1 MSQSSYSEKVR
12 RSSFYQNKIVVK
24 KLQDMREGKSLGKF
38 LFPQEVP
45 SPFKYSWG
53 ISYKYLPVWPE
64 PTKKEII
71 RLCLCHTIFINFKVM
86 YYKLK
91 KCFNSRSSH
100 QSCSIEKAVL
110 KTFAIFTEKHL
121 CWSLLLIDLRASRP
135 ANFLKW
141 DCCFPMNIA
150 KFLRLLILMKI
161 CEQLLL

>member
-1 MSQSSYSEKVR
+1 MCEKGNR
-12 RSSFYQNKIVVK
+12 WGNFY
-24 KLQDMREGKSLGKF
+24 
-38 LFPQEVP
+38 FPKRFP
-45 SPFKYSWG
+45 HPFKYSWG
-53 ISYKYLPVWPE
+53 ISYKYLTVWPE
-64 PTKKEII
+64 PTKEEII
-71 RLCLCHTIFINFKVM
+71 RLCLCHAIFINFKVM

-135 ANFLKW
+135 ANFLKR